1 MTTPVTK
8 ERDLVAEQLAAEV
21 KEAEAKLNVM
31 QAQAQARSAQA
42 EMDEISG
49 LAATKDQVKRNIA
62 KFKERTAADHSIAK
76 GALEKEVRNFQA
88 DVNRV
93 RDKYTGWDSARER
106 RFYARLD
113 EAEARL
119 KVWQAQLDQ
128 KRVDARVRSQ
138 GELAIL
144 PQKIAVAK
152 ARAAEAKRNKGSA
165 EAQAAL
171 EQAAREF
178 DEAYDAAAKQHEKG

>member
-128 KRVDARVRSQ
+128 KRVDATVRSQ

>member
-178 DEAYDAAAKQHEKG
+178 DEAYDAAAKHHEKG

>member
-8 ERDLVAEQLAAEV
+8 ERDLVAEQLNAEV

-31 QAQAQARSAQA
+31 QAQAQARRAQA

-62 KFKERTAADHSIAK
+62 KFKERTAADHSTAK

-138 GELAIL
+138 GELAVL

-152 ARAAEAKRNKGSA
+152 ARAAEAKRNKGDA
-165 EAQAAL
+165 AAQAAL
-171 EQAAREF
+171 EEAAREF
-178 DEAYDAAAKQHEKG
+178 DDAYDAAAKQHERT